1 MNKED
6 KIDLLTIYKEA
17 MNLITEL
24 STQRHLDRVQKI
36 RNCASRIIDA
46 NNMHRVTRKK

>member
-1 MNKED
+1 MGKED
-6 KIDLLTIYKEA
+6 KIDLWIIYEEA

-36 RNCASRIIDA
+36 RNCALRIMDA
-46 NNMHRVTRKK
+46 NNINKKEKK